1 MKATYNFKEFQA
13 ALKRVAPAI
22 SKDETRPILQ
32 CVHIVGT
39 VKRTRL
45 EAADGFRAYFLDIAP
60 ADLSLLLPVRARLPE
75 RSSQS
80 GTQTGAQASAGSA
93 QADGAQAF
101 DILLESA
108 TVKALVSAK
117 VGRKDEPVITLDLE
131 TQQVLI
137 DGKVIT
143 TRFGEGTYPDVN
155 VIIPTHP
162 AGSITVYPVPF
173 LQAVKRA
180 RVFAREGSNVAQLHI
195 SESLLVIGK
204 STEYG
209 QSVNEVSLFKVR
221 IAPLVIAF
229 NADFLIDL
237 LKLCGT
243 EPVKIEL
250 TRPNS
255 PALITAADGLKA
267 VIMPFHIENG
277 LYTPPDIR
285 PESDYTGTGYI
296 WPDCYTNRHPDPA
309 ALHGGY
315 IPSWYA
321 KPEPWPVSD
330 EERAPALAESYTD
343 DIFTPNPQPGAL
355 DWDIVTIESLIED
368 VNADSNW
375 GRPNLKKV
383 ARLYFGN
390 PRPNPE
396 APIPVEIQQSAY
408 INS

>member
-1 MKATYNFKEFQA
+1 MNATYNFRDFQA

-22 SKDETRPILQ
+22 SKDDTRPILQ
-32 CVHIVGT
+32 CVHIVGNA
-39 VKRTRL
+39 KRTRL
-45 EAADGFRAYFLDIAP
+45 EAADGFRAHFLDIDP
-60 ADLSLLLPVRARLPE
+60 AD
-75 RSSQS
+75 
-80 GTQTGAQASAGSA
+80 GT
-93 QADGAQAF
+93 QAF

-131 TQQVLI
+131 SQRVLI

-143 TRFGEGTYPDVN
+143 TGFGEGTYPDVN
-155 VIIPTHP
+155 VLIPTHP

-180 RVFAREGSNVAQLHI
+180 RVFAREGSNVAKLHI

-204 STEYG
+204 SEETG
-209 QSVNEVSLFKVR
+209 QSVNEVSLFQVR
-221 IAPLVIAF
+221 IAPFVIGF

-255 PALITAADGLKA
+255 PALISTADGLKA
-267 VIMPFHIENG
+267 VIMPFHIEDG
-277 LYTPPDIR
+277 VRTPADIR
-285 PESDYTGTGYI
+285 PESDYTGAGYI

-309 ALHGGY
+309 ALYDGV

-321 KPEPWPVSD
+321 KPEPWPAST
-330 EERAPALAESYTD
+330 EERAPALAESFTD
-343 DIFTPNPQPGAL
+343 DVFTSNPQPGAL
-355 DWDIVTIESLIED
+355 DWDIVTIESLVTD
-368 VNADSNW
+368 TADSNW
-375 GRPNLKKV
+375 GRPNLNKV